1 MAKIK
6 VIPMNQPNISIV
18 TICYNCAPALEET
31 LKSIVSQDIQ
41 DMELIVVDGGSK
53 DSTPDVLTRYASHI
67 TLAISEPDK
76 GIYDAINKGLRHARG
91 EWVACMNAGDTFA
104 GNDIL
109 RRVFSHP
116 IPLEKDFIYS
126 DYLKKSPTGEV
137 TRYTT
142 DRHRGE
148 VFHQSCIYRRR
159 LHEQH
164 GYYAVTH
171 PYIVSDLLFFLQ
183 VPEESFMK
191 VDFPI
196 SLSEESGVSSGLWCR
211 EQALSLRVVFGIE
224 SLSSAFLKYWLTRI
238 KNFFPTS
245 ARRAI
250 KKMLGWKKEGKNA

>member
-1 MAKIK
+1 MIRFT
-6 VIPMNQPNISIV
+6 VV
-18 TICYNCAPALEET
+18 TITYNAEAVLQRT
-31 LKSIVSQDIQ
+31 LDSVFAQTYKGVEHLIIDGASTDDTLRLVDDYIARSNASENGHRIQ
-41 DMELIVVDGGSK
+41 V
-53 DSTPDVLTRYASHI
+53 T
-67 TLAISEPDK
+67 SEPDK

-104 GNDIL
+104 DNDIL